1 VEHLKQ
7 GANPGNFCGCPQELE
22 ATVDAL
28 VIDAKHQK
36 FDLVGQW
43 K

>member
-1 VEHLKQ
+1 MQTQAISVAAHKSLS
-7 GANPGNFCGCPQELE
+7 PLLH
-22 ATVDAL
+22 AL
-28 VIDAKHQK
+28 VIDAEHQK